1 MAVNL
6 GKYPRHRQP
15 SPIGK
20 NIGKIP
26 TRASVQ
32 EQPRAVD
39 PGVAGGPPDGSPEMF
54 GKGMG
59 EAMQVFGA
67 GLAESGIDQL
77 IAVKKME
84 AKMRDD
90 AEKNT
95 NARNITKAD
104 AAYKEYVKNSELEV
118 ISS

>member
-20 NIGKIP
+20 NIGKLP

-39 PGVAGGPPDGSPEMF
+39 PGVAGGPTDVRPEMF

-59 EAMQVFGA
+59 EAMQVVGA
-67 GLAESGIDQL
+67 GVTEMGLDSLESER
-77 IAVKKME
+77 KME
-84 AKMRDD
+84 AKIRNDI
-90 AEKNT
+90 EKNI
-95 NARNITKAD
+95 NAKNITKAS
-104 AAYKEYVKNSELEV
+104 AAYKEFVT
-118 ISS
+118 